1 MDYSRNIVR
10 FGDECYPELVA
21 ELEDPP
27 DLYVA
32 GNPEVLT
39 GSTIS
44 IIGARIATP
53 YGLAVAEL
61 AARVSAESS
70 LVVVSGGARGCDHA
84 ASRAALDSGG
94 STIIVSGVGADLIYP
109 PESADVFIEARE
121 GGGAVISLEPW
132 GTEVRRYQFPK
143 RNRIIAALSRAT
155 FVAEAGLR
163 SGTTSTA
170 EAACALGR
178 TLYAVPGSIFSPTSS
193 GTNKLIAD
201 GATIICDERDLEQAI
216 ASDYGFVRG
225 IVHREGLPRGEVLS
239 ALFASPSRA
248 PELAERLNQDVL
260 TLINTLAE
268 YEVLGL
274 VTKLPDGRYAAS
286 RDAYLSHNRG

>member
-1 MDYSRNIVR
+1 MI
-10 FGDECYPELVA
+10 LA
-21 ELEDPP
+21 ES
-27 DLYVA
+27 
-32 GNPEVLT
+32 LT
-39 GSTIS
+39 GLAADASCPYTAGDTNPGVGVTITYDGENNITSLTATPTDGGTITIS
-44 IIGARIATP
+44 GDP
-53 YGLAVAEL
+53 M
-61 AARVSAESS
+61 
-70 LVVVSGGARGCDHA
+70 
-84 ASRAALDSGG
+84 
-94 STIIVSGVGADLIYP
+94 
-109 PESADVFIEARE
+109 
-121 GGGAVISLEPW
+121 
-132 GTEVRRYQFPK
+132 
-143 RNRIIAALSRAT
+143 T
-155 FVAEAGLR
+155 F
-163 SGTTSTA
+163 
-170 EAACALGR
+170 
-178 TLYAVPGSIFSPTSS
+178 
-193 GTNKLIAD
+193 AD